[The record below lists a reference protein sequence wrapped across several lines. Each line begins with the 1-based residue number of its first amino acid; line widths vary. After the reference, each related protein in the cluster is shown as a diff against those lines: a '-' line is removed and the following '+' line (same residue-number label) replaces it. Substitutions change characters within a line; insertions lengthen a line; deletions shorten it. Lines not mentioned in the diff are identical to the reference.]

1 VTQQSKF
8 GDKGDNLVP
17 LQGDCRIHH
26 SFPTHSSNITIMLK
40 LKVFNYQNGDLQ
52 EISLAPETM
61 PRQECLI
68 GRASSCNLV
77 LDSLDVSRIH
87 SQIKFEQS
95 AYHYT
100 DLGSANG
107 SRINN
112 TMIQPNQRCI
122 LKIGDLIQIGDFVL
136 LTEGIETVPSG
147 GETSIWKRVAGER
160 LWTKGEL
167 SVRCVRIVDE
177 TPDVK
182 TFTFAAE
189 PPVQFDY
196 KPGQFVTLDL
206 LINSE
211 VVSRSYSISSSPSR
225 PHTLEITVKRVAAPT
240 DSPNVPAGLVS
251 NWLHDHLSVGDQIK
265 LNGPFGK
272 FTCLPH
278 LPAKLLL
285 ISAGSGITPMMSMSR
300 WIADRV
306 ATSDVV
312 FFHCARTPRDVIFRQ
327 ELELMA
333 SRLSHFRLAI
343 STTQSCLGQPWLG
356 FTGRLTEAMLQTIAP
371 DWQERT
377 VYVCG
382 PDGFMESTKSLLER
396 LNFPMQNYHEES
408 FGAPKKAAS
417 VAVASVSA
425 VSAVEAAS
433 ALVSDTLK
441 VVFAQSG
448 KEVAADG
455 SASIL
460 ELAEQAGVKIRS
472 SCKQGV
478 CGACKKRKLS
488 GEIKYESE
496 PDGLDQSEQDA
507 GYILACI
514 AAPVGQVAIEA

>member
-1 VTQQSKF
+1 
-8 GDKGDNLVP
+8 
-17 LQGDCRIHH
+17 
-26 SFPTHSSNITIMLK
+26 MLK

-52 EISLAPETM
+52 ETTLVPETM
-61 PRQECLI
+61 PNHECSI
-68 GRASSCNLV
+68 GRAASCNLV

-112 TMIQPNQRCI
+112 DTVQPNQSYV
-122 LKIGDLIQIGDFVL
+122 LNAGDLIQIGDFVIL
-136 LTEGIETVPSG
+136 IEKVEMMASG
-147 GETSIWKRVAGER
+147 GETSVWKRAGEWH
-160 LWTKGEL
+160 WTKGEL
-167 SVRCVRIVDE
+167 TVRCVRIVDE
-177 TPDVK
+177 TADVK
-182 TFTFAAE
+182 TFTFVAE
-189 PPVQFDY
+189 PAVQFDY
-196 KPGQFVTLDL
+196 QPGQFVTLEL
-206 LINSE
+206 KINGE
-211 VVSRSYSISSSPSR
+211 EVSRSYSISSTPSR
-225 PHTLEITVKRVAAPT
+225 PHTLEITVKRVPAPT
-240 DSPNVPAGLVS
+240 DSPHVSAGLVS
-251 NWLHDHLSVGDQIK
+251 NWLHDHLQVGDQIK

-272 FTCLPH
+272 FTCLPN
-278 LPAKLLL
+278 LPTKLLL

-306 ATSDVV
+306 ADADVV
-312 FFHCARTPRDVIFRQ
+312 FFHCARTPRDLIFRQ
-327 ELELMA
+327 ELEMMA
-333 SRLSHFRLAI
+333 SRLANFRLAV
-343 STTQSCLGQPWLG
+343 STTRTELGQPWLG
-356 FTGRLTEAMLQTIAP
+356 FTGRLTAAMLHLIAP

-382 PDGFMESTKSLLER
+382 PDGFMENTKSLLEG
-396 LNFPMQNYHEES
+396 LNFPMQNYYEES
-408 FGAPKKAAS
+408 FGTPKKAVPIA
-417 VAVASVSA
+417 APVSNPTPI
-425 VSAVEAAS
+425 
-433 ALVSDTLK
+433 SDTLK
-441 VVFAQSG
+441 VIFAQSG

-496 PDGLDQSEQDA
+496 PDGLDQSEQNA
-507 GYILACI
+507 GYILPCI

>member
-1 VTQQSKF
+1 
-8 GDKGDNLVP
+8 
-17 LQGDCRIHH
+17 
-26 SFPTHSSNITIMLK
+26 MLK

-61 PRQECLI
+61 SHHECSI
-68 GRASSCNLV
+68 GRASSCHLV
-77 LDSLDVSRIH
+77 LDSLDVSRVH
-87 SQIKFEQS
+87 SQIKFEQT

-112 TMIQPNQRCI
+112 STIQANQSYA

-136 LTEGIETVPSG
+136 LVEGIEAESSG
-147 GETSIWKRVAGER
+147 GETSVWKRIAGER
-160 LWTKGEL
+160 QWTKGEL
-167 SVRCVRIVDE
+167 CVRCVRIVDE

-206 LINSE
+206 KIDGE
-211 VVSRSYSISSSPSR
+211 EVSRSYSISSTPSR

-240 DSPNVPAGLVS
+240 EIPTVPSGLVS
-251 NWLHDHLSVGDQIK
+251 NWLHDHLNVGDPIQ

-272 FTCLPH
+272 FTCLPN

-306 ATSDVV
+306 ADSDLV
-312 FFHCARTPRDVIFRQ
+312 FFHCARTPRDLIFRQ
-327 ELELMA
+327 ELEMMA
-333 SRLSHFRLAI
+333 TRLANFRLAV
-343 STTQSCLGQPWLG
+343 STTRSELGQPWLG
-356 FTGRLTEAMLQTIAP
+356 LTGRLTATMLQTIAP
-371 DWQERT
+371 DWRERT
-377 VYVCG
+377 IYVCG
-382 PDGFMESTKSLLER
+382 PEGFMQGTKSLLAG
-396 LNFPMQNYHEES
+396 LNFPMQNYYEES
-408 FGAPKKAAS
+408 FGAPKQKA
-417 VAVASVSA
+417 
-425 VSAVEAAS
+425 AAS
-433 ALVSDTLK
+433 ASAPSASAPSSAPSASAPIMAVAAATPTAANTTK
-441 VVFAQSG
+441 VIFAQSE
-448 KEVAADG
+448 KEIAADG

-488 GEIKYESE
+488 GEVKYESE
-496 PDGLDQSEQDA
+496 PDALDQSEQDA